1 MNYSIIAITIMIII
15 MTTIYSFDVLAS
27 EDIPNWIKT
36 VALLWG
42 QGTITNAEF
51 VSAMEYLIEQ
61 KIIVVSNTNEQETH
75 TDVAP
80 KN

>member
-36 VALLWG
+36 VALLM
-42 QGTITNAEF
+42 GTRFN
-51 VSAMEYLIEQ
+51 
-61 KIIVVSNTNEQETH
+61 
-75 TDVAP
+75 
-80 KN
+80 